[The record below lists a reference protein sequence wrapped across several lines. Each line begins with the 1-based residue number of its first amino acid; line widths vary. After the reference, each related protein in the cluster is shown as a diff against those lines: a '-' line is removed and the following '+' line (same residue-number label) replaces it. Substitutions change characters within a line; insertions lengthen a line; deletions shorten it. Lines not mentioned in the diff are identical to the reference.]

1 MSNKWEAIPPPA
13 EILERIYAEEKFKDF
28 DFFGAQMVVENL
40 LIGPITVV
48 TNNKLMKDI
57 GITHVLSIINAR
69 PLFPKEFT
77 YKVVDLKDLP
87 SENLII
93 HLLDCISF
101 IDDCIKQGKH
111 TGNST
116 AYYTKVKFQ
125 LPFQISIWS
134 ANELK
139 NSRIIILSIIIT

>member
-1 MSNKWEAIPPPA
+1 MSNKWEVIPPPA
-13 EILERIYAEEKFKDF
+13 EILERIYAYPKFKDF

-48 TNNKLMKDI
+48 TKDKLMKDI

-101 IDDCIKQGKH
+101 IDDCIKQGMISY
-111 TGNST
+111 NSIT
-116 AYYTKVKFQ
+116 NCTVVKFQ
-125 LPFQISIWS
+125 LPFQISIDRLP
-134 ANELK
+134 N
-139 NSRIIILSIIIT
+139 